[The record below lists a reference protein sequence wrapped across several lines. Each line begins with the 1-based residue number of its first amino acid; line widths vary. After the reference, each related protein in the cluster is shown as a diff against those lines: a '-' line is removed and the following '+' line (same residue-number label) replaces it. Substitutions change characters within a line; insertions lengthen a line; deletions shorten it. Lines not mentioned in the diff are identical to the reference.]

1 MIFPASPVRLQM
13 EVEVEVEVEVEE
25 VDEEEGVPSLYEVL
39 LLLLLLLR
47 PLLAR
52 GQQQLVLTLVCS

>member
-13 EVEVEVEVEVEE
+13 EVEVEVEVEVE
-25 VDEEEGVPSLYEVL
+25 EEEGVPSLYEVL

>member
-13 EVEVEVEVEVEE
+13 EVDVEVE
-25 VDEEEGVPSLYEVL
+25 EEEGVPSLYEVL

-47 PLLAR
+47 PLHAR
-52 GQQQLVLTLVCS
+52 GQQHLVLTLVCS